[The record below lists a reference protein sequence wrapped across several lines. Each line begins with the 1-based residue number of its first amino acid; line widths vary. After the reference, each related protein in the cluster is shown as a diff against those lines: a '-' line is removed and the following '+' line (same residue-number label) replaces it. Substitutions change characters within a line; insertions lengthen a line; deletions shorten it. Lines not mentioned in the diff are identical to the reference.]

1 MNQSGTTGQISSS
14 TSRRNAS
21 AVSIGPT
28 GTATTMRDGAC
39 KRTAWIAA
47 IIEAPVARP
56 SSIRI
61 TT

>member
-28 GTATTMRDGAC
+28 GTATTMRDGLGSFYDGGQGLN
-39 KRTAWIAA
+39 RTLLMG
-47 IIEAPVARP
+47 V
-56 SSIRI
+56 
-61 TT
+61 